1 MAGEGDESNE
11 GETDTDAMLDPKKKA
26 AISLEKRRKL
36 EERDELRRFRVDLD
50 YLEEDFDD
58 A

>member
-1 MAGEGDESNE
+1 
-11 GETDTDAMLDPKKKA
+11 MLDPKKKA
-26 AISLEKRRKL
+26 AISLEIRRKL